1 MGVMEPNIEIRR
13 LLDVMPAS
21 GRMMTKI
28 VSKPEQK
35 QVIDAAFPLP
45 LSQARPIYINFDLWR
60 RLTKPQRDLLLL
72 QKVSWLIGV
81 KWLQPNVYQGVVLAG
96 LVGGILEAVQAD
108 VVGVVIA
115 GGLSAVAAIRIWRTN
130 KSQES
135 ELTADTVAIRI
146 AQRRGYSETEAAQHL
161 LTAIE
166 AAGTIEGRSGLNFS
180 ELIRC
185 QNLKVIAGL
194 SQVGIPKNYQ

>member
-1 MGVMEPNIEIRR
+1 MEPNIEIRR

-35 QVIDAAFPLP
+35 RVIDADFPLP
-45 LSQARPIYINFDLWR
+45 FSQERPIYINFDLWR

-72 QKVSWLIGV
+72 QMVCWLTGV
-81 KWLQPNVYQGVVLAG
+81 KWLQPHIYQGVI
-96 LVGGILEAVQAD
+96 LVGFAGGIVEAVQAD
-108 VVGVVIA
+108 IVGVVIA
-115 GGLSAVAAIRIWRTN
+115 GGLTALAAMRIWRIN

-135 ELTADTVAIRI
+135 ELNADTTAIKI
-146 AQRRGYSETEAAQHL
+146 AQRRGYSETEAAQQL

-166 AAGTIEGRSGLNFS
+166 TVGKIEGRSGLNFS

-185 QNLKVIAGL
+185 QNLKAIAGL
-194 SQVGIPKNYQ
+194 STVSLKSL